1 MKTLFTIIFTFL
13 FTVLAIIGGY
23 ITYEFY
29 FEPTQTQQE
38 TQTNN
43 SVEYNT
49 QEETTPPQE
58 VQQQKYNDHI
68 QASSPTRPVAESS
81 LYLTDEETSELNQL
95 KNKMDDQQLDQE
107 ENERFEYLTTRDNAR
122 KQMEGNTNE

>member
-1 MKTLFTIIFTFL
+1 MKTFFTIILTFL
-13 FTVLAIIGGY
+13 FTSLLLLVGGY
-23 ITYEFY
+23 ITYELY
-29 FEPTQTQQE
+29 FEPTQPQHE

-43 SVEYNT
+43 NIEHYT
-49 QEETTPPQE
+49 QQEETTPPQE
-58 VQQQKYNDHI
+58 VQQQKHNDHI
-68 QASSPTRPVAESS
+68 QASSPTKSVAESS

-122 KQMEGNTNE
+122 KQMEDQ

>member
-1 MKTLFTIIFTFL
+1 MKTFFTIIFTML
-13 FTVLAIIGGY
+13 FSFIIIVGAY
-23 ITYEFY
+23 ITYELY
-29 FEPTQTQQE
+29 FEPKQE

-43 SVEYNT
+43 TVQYDA
-49 QEETTPPQE
+49 QEQTTPPKQ

-95 KNKMDDQQLDQE
+95 KNKMDDEQLDQQE
-107 ENERFEYLTTRDNAR
+107 SERFEYLTTRDNAR
-122 KQMEGNTNE
+122 KQMEAQ

>member
-1 MKTLFTIIFTFL
+1 MKFLAGFITATLISLIL
-13 FTVLAIIGGY
+13 VISAWL
-23 ITYEFY
+23 Y
-29 FEPTQTQQE
+29 FDLPIDTNNE
-38 TQTNN
+38 TQ
-43 SVEYNT
+43 
-49 QEETTPPQE
+49 ETTPTKQ
-58 VQQQKYNDHI
+58 VQQQKYTDHI

>member
-1 MKTLFTIIFTFL
+1 MKTFFTIIFTFL
-13 FTVLAIIGGY
+13 FTALAIVGGY
-23 ITYEFY
+23 ITYELY
-29 FEPTQTQQE
+29 FEPNQQE

-43 SVEYNT
+43 SVDYDT

-68 QASSPTRPVAESS
+68 KASSPTRPVAESS

-95 KNKMDDQQLDQE
+95 KNKMDNQQLDQE

-122 KQMEGNTNE
+122 KQMEEQ